1 MEQERNPATD
11 PDGEELL
18 SYDHVDAGFEADQDP
33 EFEGVDITQS
43 DGPDLEAGDDLDTGA
58 AVSDRRN
65 RGEEDRQEDR
75 LDEVEDLLP
84 QGEPTD
90 GSAPLP

>member
-33 EFEGVDITQS
+33 EFGAFEG
-43 DGPDLEAGDDLDTGA
+43 PEAGDDRSRYAEFLRHTVESGRVA
-58 AVSDRRN
+58 AN
-65 RGEEDRQEDR
+65 
-75 LDEVEDLLP
+75 L
-84 QGEPTD
+84 
-90 GSAPLP
+90 SAAILHASGCCKLG